1 MHTLLPRSHIN
12 LKMYFIIHKVLYETN
27 WEASIKANQTVTFGG
42 TLVLPVILESLLFC
56 NSL

>member
-12 LKMYFIIHKVLYETN
+12 LKMHFIIHTVLYETN
-27 WEASIKANQTVTFGG
+27 WEASIEANQTVTFGG